1 MSHHILHLV
10 GPHLRARLRLE
21 QLFIADTAAGTER
34 SVPLEDVALVIA
46 ATPDLT
52 LTGAVLRRMAELN
65 IPLLVCDDRFA
76 PVSISLPYYRCTE
89 TGTLRGQLAWSAE
102 WKDAAWRQVIAA
114 KIRNQAAVL
123 VEKRARQLLLGI
135 AEQCAQGD
143 APEVSRVAVPLSR
156 ISPPRRRAL
165 YSDRATACESRAARA
180 YWRHLLPRLDPE
192 AKRRSP
198 GTRDGVNALLD
209 YGYAVL
215 RSAVLRSLAAHGFI
229 AAVGIHHAAKA
240 GSYALADD
248 LMEPLRPW
256 IDRALRD
263 HLAAGG
269 ALDVRAWAPMAAGV
283 LTETVPMGRNK
294 VRLLYALDHYIR
306 SFADATRRGTISTL
320 HIPLLPPP

>member
-1 MSHHILHLV
+1 MAHHILHLV

-21 QLFIADTAAGTER
+21 QLLIADTAAGTEK
-34 SVPLEDVALVIA
+34 SVPLEDVAIVIA

-76 PVSISLPYYRCTE
+76 PVSLTLPYYRCTE
-89 TGTLRGQLAWSAE
+89 TGTLRGQLAWTPA
-102 WKDAAWRQVIAA
+102 WKDAAWRRVIAA
-114 KIRNQAAVL
+114 KIQNQAFVL
-123 VEKRARQLLLGI
+123 RDKRPRELLQAI
-135 AEQCAQGD
+135 AAQCAAAD
-143 APEVSRVAVPLSR
+143 VPETQRKTVPISRVTRPQRPGLH
-156 ISPPRRRAL
+156 
-165 YSDRATACESRAARA
+165 SDRATACESRAARH

-192 AKRRSP
+192 AKRREP

-229 AAVGIHHAAKA
+229 AAIGIHHSTKA

-256 IDRALRD
+256 CDRALRD
-263 HLAAGG
+263 YLGRGG
-269 ALDVRAWAPMAAGV
+269 QMLVSAWAPTAAGV
-283 LTETVPMGRNK
+283 LTETVRMGCSR
-294 VRLLYALDHYIR
+294 VRLLFALDHYIR
-306 SFADATRRGTISTL
+306 SVADATRLQSTAAFT
-320 HIPLLPPP
+320 IPLLS